1 MSGCDRMTTPLGT
14 NGLRFVFDFFNKLL
28 QMLVVLFGFYFIWFI
43 LFYLFLQL

>member
-1 MSGCDRMTTPLGT
+1 
-14 NGLRFVFDFFNKLL
+14 LL